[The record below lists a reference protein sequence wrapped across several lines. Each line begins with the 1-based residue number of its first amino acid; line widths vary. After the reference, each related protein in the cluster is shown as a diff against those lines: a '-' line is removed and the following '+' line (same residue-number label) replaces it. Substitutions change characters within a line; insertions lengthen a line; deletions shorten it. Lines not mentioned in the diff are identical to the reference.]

1 MNLIKFPK
9 ITSDAFV
16 IDTAIILDAS
26 TLVECTSTGATCVAT
41 FSGNNSDSILTF
53 TFDGTTANRL
63 VSATAMQTLLTN
75 TCATLAG
82 PAGNSKGVFDF
93 VPEAK
98 TTAGKVAFES
108 RFGGIVDATAT
119 SGTVIVSIVLT

>member
-26 TLVECTSTGATCVAT
+26 KLVECTSTGATCVAT
-41 FSGNNSDSILTF
+41 FAGASDSILTF

-98 TTAGKVAFES
+98 TTAGKTAFEA

-119 SGTVIVSIVLT
+119 AGTVIVSIVLS

>member
-9 ITSDAFV
+9 VTTDDFV
-16 IDTAIILDAS
+16 LDTAIILDAS
-26 TLVECTSTGATCVAT
+26 KLVECTSTGATCVAT
-41 FSGNNSDSILTF
+41 FAGASDSILTF
-53 TFDGTTANRL
+53 TFDGTTANKL
-63 VSATAMQTLLTN
+63 VSATAMQTLLVN
-75 TCATLAG
+75 TCTTLAG

>member
-63 VSATAMQTLLTN
+63 VSATAMQTLLTE
-75 TCATLAG
+75 TCQTLAG
-82 PAGNSKGVFDF
+82 PNGVSRGIFDF

-98 TTAGKVAFES
+98 TTAGKTAFEA

-119 SGTVIVSIVLT
+119 AGTVIVSIVLT

>member
-9 ITSDAFV
+9 ITTDAFV
-16 IDTAIILDAS
+16 INSEIILDAS
-26 TLVECTSTGATCVAT
+26 RLTEAYVTGATCVAT
-41 FSGNNSDSILTF
+41 FAGNNADSVLTI
-53 TFDGTTANRL
+53 TVDGTTANRL
-63 VSATAMQTLLTN
+63 VSATAFMKLLTE

-82 PAGNSKGVFDF
+82 PAGNSKGIFDF

-119 SGTVIVSIVLT
+119 SGTVIVTLALS

>member
-119 SGTVIVSIVLT
+119 SGTVIVSIART

>member
-63 VSATAMQTLLTN
+63 ISATAMQTLLTN

>member
-9 ITSDAFV
+9 VTGDDFI
-16 IDTAIILDAS
+16 IDTAIVLDAS
-26 TLVECTSTGATCVAT
+26 KLVECTSTGATCVAT
-41 FSGNNSDSILTF
+41 FTAGNANSVLTF

-63 VSATAMQTLLTN
+63 VSATAMQTLLVN
-75 TCATLAG
+75 TCTTLAG

-98 TTAGKVAFES
+98 TAAGKIAFEA
-108 RFGGIVDATAT
+108 RVGLVIDGTAAAGEGLVT
-119 SGTVIVSIVLT
+119 IALT